1 MQRTVFCLLA
11 AAALA
16 LTACTAAPSDSLS
29 ASAAEAT
36 PTPAPTEAPT
46 EASTETAA
54 EPAAGTDLYGGY
66 VSTFEEVGTM
76 ARPVDTEDGRA
87 LNLECTL
94 DNEIDQLIYDHYR
107 NELQGDLDASLALV
121 GDVENYRITVENDV
135 RNVQEGAGM
144 QSYTLHE
151 MHILSPEEVQTAN
164 EDDLAI
170 IAQEVEDCGLS
181 QWTVQAVDLSWTYTD
196 AEKAKGPQ
204 LDEGRY
210 QRYFL
215 LGKTADADSWKIYDF
230 FWENFLPES

>member
-170 IAQEVEDCGLS
+170 IAQEVEDCGLT

-215 LGKTADADSWKIYDF
+215 LGKTADADGWKIYDF